1 MTPTNSYKSAIA
13 YDVTDGVAVIT
24 VQNPPVNALS
34 VAVRRGL
41 DAAYARFATDADASI
56 AVLIGAGRTFIAG
69 ADIKEFGE
77 PPQEP
82 RLHDLIQRIEN
93 SEKPVIAVLHGTAL
107 GGGLEVALA
116 AHYRLALPNAKVGL
130 PEVTLG
136 LIPGAGGTQRLPRL
150 TGVDAALS
158 LITSGRPIKAEEALK
173 LGVVD
178 QISTETDPKT
188 AGLAYAS
195 QLLATKATV
204 RRVGEI
210 PTPVVTA
217 TELADWRSKLA
228 KKSRGQLSP
237 LACVDAVEAAATL
250 DFASGVA
257 REQELFMS
265 MLASPQRAALIH
277 AFFAERKVSK
287 LPELQGVDAR
297 SVTKV
302 GIIGGGTMGAGITVS
317 CLLNG
322 LDVTLLERNDDAAST
337 AKSTVT
343 RLLGDS
349 LKRGKISEAKHN
361 GILAESFLTNTDYA
375 ALSQADLVIEA
386 VFESM
391 EVKHDVF
398 RQLDA
403 VCKPGAILASNTSYL
418 DINEIA
424 AATSRPQ
431 DVIGLHF
438 FSPAHV
444 MKLLEVVVPDGTAA
458 DVVATGFALAKT
470 LNKIAVRAGVCDGF
484 IGNRILATYRA
495 AADHMVLDGASPY
508 DIDRALKAFGFA
520 MGPFEV
526 SDLAGLDISWATRKR
541 KAPTLDPRAR
551 VAKFADRL
559 CELGRFGQK
568 TGRGFYI
575 YADGARRGSPDPEVL
590 QFIDAE
596 RGELGITP
604 QKMDDEAIVRRYM
617 AAMINESAKV
627 VAEGIAQRPLDV
639 DMTFLSGYGFPRHRG
654 GPMHYADEI
663 GLPALLADLE
673 RYAQD
678 DAHFWQP
685 AQLIR
690 DLVAKGQTLSSL
702 ND

>member
-1 MTPTNSYKSAIA
+1 MTTLLTQAAVA

-41 DAAYARFATDADASI
+41 DAAISRFAADAEAHI
-56 AVLIGAGRTFIAG
+56 AVIIGAGRTFIAG
-69 ADIKEFGE
+69 ADIKEFGK

-82 RLHDLIQRIEN
+82 RLPDLIQRIEDT
-93 SEKPVIAVLHGTAL
+93 EKPVVAVLHGTAL
-107 GGGLEVALA
+107 GGGLEVALG
-116 AHYRLALPNAKVGL
+116 AHYRLALPGAKVGL

-150 TGVDAALS
+150 IGVDATLT
-158 LITSGRPIKAEEALK
+158 LITSGRPVPAQKALE
-173 LGVVD
+173 LGIVD
-178 QISTETDPKT
+178 QISQDSDPRT
-188 AGLAYAS
+188 AGLVYA
-195 QLLATKATV
+195 QHLLGQGAVA
-204 RRVGEI
+204 RRSSEMDAPGVAAGTLDE
-210 PTPVVTA
+210 
-217 TELADWRSKLA
+217 WRGKLA
-228 KKSRGQLSP
+228 QKARGQLSP
-237 LACVDAVEAAATL
+237 LVCVDAVEAATTL
-250 DFASGVA
+250 DFASGMK
-257 REQELFMS
+257 RERELFLS
-265 MLASPQRAALIH
+265 LLDSPQRAALIH

-287 LPELQGVDAR
+287 LPELQGIAAR
-297 SVTKV
+297 EITEV
-302 GIIGGGTMGAGITVS
+302 GIIGGGTMGAGIAVS

-322 LDVTLLERNDDAAST
+322 LDVTLIERNEDAAAQAT
-337 AKSTVT
+337 TTVT

-349 LKRGKISEAKHN
+349 LRRGKLSKAQHD
-361 GILAESFLTNTDYA
+361 GILADDFRTATDYK

-391 EVKHDVF
+391 DVKRDVF
-398 RQLDA
+398 QKLDA
-403 VCKPGAILASNTSYL
+403 ECKAGAILASNTSYL

-424 AATSRPQ
+424 AITNRPQ

-444 MKLLEVVVPDGTAA
+444 MKLLEVVVPDATAP
-458 DVVATGFALAKT
+458 DVVATGFALAKK
-470 LNKIAVRAGVCDGF
+470 LGKIAVRAGVCDGF

-526 SDLAGLDISWATRKR
+526 SDLAGLDIGWATRKR

-575 YADGARRGSPDPEVL
+575 YPEGSRRGTPDPEVL
-590 QFIDAE
+590 GFIDDE
-596 RGELGITP
+596 RADLGITP
-604 QKMDDEAIVRRYM
+604 QRMDDETIVRRYM
-617 AAMINESAKV
+617 AAMINEAAKV
-627 VAEGIAQRPLDV
+627 VAEGIALRPLDV
-639 DMTFLSGYGFPRHRG
+639 DVTFLSGYGFPRHRG
-654 GPMHYADEI
+654 GPMHYADEV

-673 RYAQD
+673 RYAEE
-678 DAHFWQP
+678 DAYFWQP

-690 DLVAKGQTLSSL
+690 DLVANGQTFASL
-702 ND
+702 NE